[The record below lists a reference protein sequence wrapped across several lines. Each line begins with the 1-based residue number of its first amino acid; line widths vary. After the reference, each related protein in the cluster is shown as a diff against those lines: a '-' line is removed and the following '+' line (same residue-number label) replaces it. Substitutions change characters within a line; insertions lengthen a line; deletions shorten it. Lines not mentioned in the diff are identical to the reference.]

1 MIKVKI
7 EINGNEVDMPSISYG
22 EKASFT
28 DYTNSPN
35 GEIFIVTC
43 DADDAE
49 VHLSKAGIS
58 AEVGTIRA
66 VTSLDLS
73 LEKKFDTEYRRKYRT
88 KHGEAVLI
96 LTFEKEIIN

>member
-7 EINGNEVDMPSISYG
+7 ILGEMEVDMHSISYG

-43 DADDAE
+43 DSDEAV
-49 VHLSKAGIS
+49 VHLSKLGIHE
-58 AEVGTIRA
+58 EVGTIRA
-66 VTSLDLS
+66 VTSFDLS
-73 LEKKFDTEYRRKYRT
+73 LEKKFDTEYRRKYKT
-88 KHGEAVLI
+88 KHGEAVLV

>member
-7 EINGNEVDMPSISYG
+7 KLGETEIDMPSISY
-22 EKASFT
+22 

-43 DADDAE
+43 DADEAV

-58 AEVGTIRA
+58 AEVGTIRT

-73 LEKKFDTEYRRKYRT
+73 LEKKFDTEYRRNYRT
-88 KHGEAVLI
+88 KYGEAVLV